1 VIPTSDRKVI
11 VVTRRTRLEEL
22 IDRFHTRDQAKF
34 YVEHLGSDFH
44 DYEVEH
50 QRYQVARRI
59 VVETLEGTYRH
70 QFIDRS
76 YLPNFV
82 FGAHEV
88 VMALGQDGLV
98 ANTLKYLDGQPLIG
112 VNPDPD
118 RNDGVLLPF
127 RVTDLATLLPDV
139 VLNRQGIRSVT
150 MAVATLKDGQQLY
163 AVNDLFIG
171 PRSHTS
177 LRYEISVEKRR
188 EVQSSSGLIVST
200 GLGSTGWMKS
210 VVAGAAGIAAGL
222 AGADGARPYQT
233 MPWDT
238 DHLVFAVREP
248 FPSQTTQAALIFGSI
263 HRGKALIV
271 TSLTP
276 DNGIVFSDGVEADYL
291 AFTSGARAEIRIADR
306 CGCLVAG

>member
-1 VIPTSDRKVI
+1 VIPASDRKVI

-22 IDRFHTRDQAKF
+22 IARFHTRDQAKF

-50 QRYQVARRI
+50 QRYHAAQR
-59 VVETLEGTYRH
+59 VVVDTLEGAYRH

-88 VMALGQDGLV
+88 VVALGQDGLV
-98 ANTLKYLDGQPLIG
+98 ANTLKYLEGQPLIG

-118 RNDGVLLPF
+118 RYDGVLLPF
-127 RVTDLATLLPDV
+127 RATDLAAVLPEVLLD
-139 VLNRQGIRSVT
+139 RQKTQAVT
-150 MAVATLKDGQQLY
+150 MAVARLADGQQLY

-177 LRYEISVEKRR
+177 LRYEISIEKRR

-222 AGADGARPYQT
+222 AGANGTRPYHT

-238 DHLVFAVREP
+238 DHLIFAVREP
-248 FPSQTTQAALIFGSI
+248 FPSQTTQATLVCGSI
-263 HRGKALIV
+263 QRAKSLLV

-276 DNGIVFSDGVEADYL
+276 NSGVIFSDGIEADYL
-291 AFTSGARAEIRIADR
+291 AFGSGTRAEIRIADR
-306 CGCLVAG
+306 RGCLVVS

>member
-1 VIPTSDRKVI
+1 VTPASDRKII

-22 IDRFHTRDQAKF
+22 IARFHTRDQAKF

-50 QRYQVARRI
+50 QRYHAARR
-59 VVETLEGTYRH
+59 VVVDTLEGKYRH
-70 QFIDRS
+70 QFVYRA

-82 FGAHEV
+82 FGPAEV
-88 VMALGQDGLV
+88 VVALGQDGLV

-127 RVTDLATLLPDV
+127 RATDLITLLPDV
-139 VLNRQGIRSVT
+139 LRDRQRVRSVT
-150 MAVATLKDGQQLY
+150 MALARLTDGRQLY

-177 LRYEISVEKRR
+177 LRYEISLGTRR
-188 EVQSSSGLIVST
+188 ELQSSSGLIVAT
-200 GLGSTGWMKS
+200 GVGSTGWMKS

-222 AGADGARPYQT
+222 AGANGARSYRT
-233 MPWDT
+233 LPWDT
-238 DHLVFAVREP
+238 DHLLFAVREP
-248 FPSQTTQAALIFGSI
+248 FPSRTTHVSLVAGSI
-263 HRGKALIV
+263 ERGAPLTV

-276 DNGIVFSDGVEADYL
+276 DNGVIFSDGIEADYL
-291 AFTSGARAEIRIADR
+291 EFSSGARAEIRIADR
-306 CGCLVAG
+306 RARLVTA

>member
-1 VIPTSDRKVI
+1 VIPASDRKVI

-22 IDRFHTRDQAKF
+22 IARFHTRDQAKF

-50 QRYQVARRI
+50 QRYHAARRV
-59 VVETLEGTYRH
+59 VVETLEGAYRH
-70 QFIDRS
+70 QFVDRA
-76 YLPNFV
+76 YLSNFV
-82 FGAHEV
+82 FGPNEV
-88 VMALGQDGLV
+88 VVALGQDGLV
-98 ANTLKYLDGQPLIG
+98 ANTLKYLEGQPLIG

-127 RVTDLATLLPDV
+127 RATDLAAVLPDV
-139 VLNRQGIRSVT
+139 LMDRQKTQAVT
-150 MAVATLKDGQQLY
+150 MAVARLADGQQLY

-177 LRYEISVEKRR
+177 LRYEISVHKRR
-188 EVQSSSGLIVST
+188 EIQSSSGLIVST

-222 AGADGARPYQT
+222 AGANPARPYHA

-238 DHLVFAVREP
+238 EQLVFAVREP
-248 FPSQTTQAALIFGSI
+248 FPSQTTNVSLVCGAIQ
-263 HRGKALIV
+263 RGEQLTV

-276 DNGIVFSDGVEADYL
+276 NNGVVFSDGIEADYL
-291 AFTSGARAEIRIADR
+291 AFGSGARAEIRIADR
-306 CGCLVAG
+306 RGCLVAG